1 MELPMSE
8 RSCGDCDVC
17 CNILEVK
24 ELNKKG
30 YKNFLIFKTIFKHF
44 EYRPIN

>member
-30 YKNFLIFKTIFKHF
+30 YKNCENKLESNGCKI
-44 EYRPIN
+44 Y